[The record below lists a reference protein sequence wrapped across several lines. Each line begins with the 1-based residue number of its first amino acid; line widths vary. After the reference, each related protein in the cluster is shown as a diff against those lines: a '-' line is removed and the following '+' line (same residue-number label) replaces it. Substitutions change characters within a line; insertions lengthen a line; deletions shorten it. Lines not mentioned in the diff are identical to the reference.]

1 MNREI
6 KFRAWNKDKI
16 EVRKGCKGMYK
27 QNGYVLAK
35 APYHP
40 SANKRGYVYLHRLI
54 MENYLGRYLE
64 SNELVH
70 HIDGNRENNNVL
82 NLKLTTPSEHHIKEH
97 YERRNPNGQ
106 FVANEP
112 IFSEIKYR
120 LYDRDKNLISIY
132 TLQELISKT
141 YRRAKFE
148 FRGRYTGLKDKNG
161 KEVYEG
167 DILEFIWEEDSC
179 WGNKGTYKGYVQHDD
194 GGYEVVYINR
204 QEYTPTKDGGMHPN
218 SKSDELQSFIRWTNK
233 LNIEVIGNIY
243 DNPELIRRK
252 NNEIKK

>member
-1 MNREI
+1 MREI
-6 KFRAWNKDKI
+6 KFRAWDKDKI

-161 KEVYEG
+161 KEIYEG
-167 DILEFIWEEDSC
+167 DILKDCDTREIKTVIWHKNCFILRDTKGFYQWTYFEDE
-179 WGNKGTYKGYVQHDD
+179 H
-194 GGYEVVYINR
+194 
-204 QEYTPTKDGGMHPN
+204 
-218 SKSDELQSFIRWTNK
+218 
-233 LNIEVIGNIY
+233 EVIGNIHE
-243 DNPELIRRK
+243 NPELL
-252 NNEIKK
+252 EA